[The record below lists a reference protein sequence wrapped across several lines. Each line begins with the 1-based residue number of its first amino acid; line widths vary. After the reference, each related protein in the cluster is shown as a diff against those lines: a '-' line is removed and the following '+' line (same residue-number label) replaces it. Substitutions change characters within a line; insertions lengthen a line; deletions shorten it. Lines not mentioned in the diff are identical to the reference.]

1 VALFNKIIS
10 NRREIWGGG
19 AHHHCLQIHK
29 SVRALFEIQQECVHR
44 HCLRCG
50 GWVFVGPIYRATLLV
65 SAVRQP
71 ILIICGVGCI
81 KTTNIID
88 NDLWSQPH

>member
-19 AHHHCLQIHK
+19 HTPPLSANPQECACTIC
-29 SVRALFEIQQECVHR
+29 IQQECVHR